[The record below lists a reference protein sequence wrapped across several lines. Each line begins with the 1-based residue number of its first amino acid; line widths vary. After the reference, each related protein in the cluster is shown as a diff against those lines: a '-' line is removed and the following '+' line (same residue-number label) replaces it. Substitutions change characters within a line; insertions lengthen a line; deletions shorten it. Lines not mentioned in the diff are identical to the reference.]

1 MQQRSFAMILL
12 LALAGCGE
20 GKPPAPGQ
28 GLGAVPKN
36 IETETQQ
43 RVDAAMAAGTAKTDE
58 AIEAAD
64 GKPPARAEGY

>member
-1 MQQRSFAMILL
+1 MQQRSLVVILL
-12 LALAGCGE
+12 LALAGCGQ